1 MSRQHIMPTMYV
13 SDEET
18 LLTALLTYDEQIGKL
33 LGLLSTFRKDNFATT
48 QVLSDNTFICSN
60 QLIYWCRPKPGKK
73 TFEFS
78 QSISEEGS
86 MYEISLWIHSSIT
99 TKNMLTNTSTSSTP
113 SPRLRLKQRLR
124 VNAGQFSC
132 MYPRPILWNLL
143 DSLPEMA
150 PLPRRSNRLVRMP
163 WRTKRG

>member
-1 MSRQHIMPTMYV
+1 MPTMYV

-33 LGLLSTFRKDNFATT
+33 LGLLSTFRKENFATT
-48 QVLSDNTFICSN
+48 QVLSDNTIICSN

-86 MYEISLWIHSSIT
+86 TYEISLWIHS
-99 TKNMLTNTSTSSTP
+99 
-113 SPRLRLKQRLR
+113 
-124 VNAGQFSC
+124 
-132 MYPRPILWNLL
+132 
-143 DSLPEMA
+143 
-150 PLPRRSNRLVRMP
+150 
-163 WRTKRG
+163 